1 MFAWEDEQL
10 GELCLLLQTVIL
22 KVDKDDR
29 WLWNLEK
36 SNAFSVRSAY
46 NFQTAQVI
54 VDAPVDVKLLWHKD
68 IPLKVVVF
76 APFRNRLPTKDNL
89 ILRGVITNDSC
100 LCVTGCGSP
109 KTVNRLFLHCSFF
122 GLVWNCLLR

>member
-46 NFQTAQVI
+46 KFQTAQPI
-54 VDAPVDVKLLWHKD
+54 VQAPVDVKLL
-68 IPLKVVVF
+68 
-76 APFRNRLPTKDNL
+76 
-89 ILRGVITNDSC
+89 
-100 LCVTGCGSP
+100 
-109 KTVNRLFLHCSFF
+109 
-122 GLVWNCLLR
+122 